1 MKNLILKL
9 KEDFKLS
16 IIEKQQYI
24 YKLILTTQIC
34 TSIWAIIGDR
44 PWSPLCAPIFV
55 AKF

>member
-1 MKNLILKL
+1 MKNLRL

-34 TSIWAIIGDR
+34 TSIWAIIGGDR